1 MATFKDFYNE
11 ELKKEQDLDFC
22 NEKIEGL
29 DSFYTQANKMSVE
42 FSKLNKSLSKADLLS
57 NDKEKI
63 KKLINL
69 EKKLYNAW
77 IDFVQKVNNL

>member
-22 NEKIEGL
+22 NERVEGI
-29 DSFYTQANKMSVE
+29 DSFYTQANKLSTE
-42 FSKLNKSLSKADLLS
+42 INKLNKTLSKADLLTT
-57 NDKEKI
+57 DKEKI
-63 KKLINL
+63 KKLIKL
-69 EKKLYNAW
+69 ERKFYDSW